1 MTDKIKWRITNS
13 LPAEGQNFGVYN
25 DVGDPTKAKLEIL
38 PAGQVNVGGPAR
50 FGGAQPEAKADDA
63 LTVNG
68 KTRLHGATHVSGG
81 AMTVDGDLT
90 VAGKTTVTRLEGGN
104 VEFRVDGLSLHQKQD
119 MKGLVLGP
127 RFPDWAKR
135 WGNGMLH
142 IGGPVAQLSFEYDG
156 PEKGVDPDRRH
167 FLVSQGG
174 ALIIGSDRKGESVK
188 HNLLVNETLIEART
202 EFKTKA
208 KLHAEGNLEVSGA
221 ATFKGSVKVE
231 NLSTGGY
238 VFIKNENP
246 NIRHADR
253 FLQVEQNDNKVK
265 CSPNT
270 GDWEKWSFQISSSRS
285 LKENIERLDHREAK
299 AALMAMEP
307 VKYDYID
314 APAWRPNLGFI
325 AEDMPDMLRSH
336 DRKTISFFEAIPV
349 MTRVIQEHE
358 RTIARLEAR
367 IDQLLAR
374 LETQAGAG

>member
-13 LPAEGQNFGVYN
+13 LPAEGPEFGVYN
-25 DVGDPTKAKLEIL
+25 DIGDPTKAKLEIR
-38 PAGQVNVGGPAR
+38 PTGQVNIAGPAR
-50 FGGAQPEAKADDA
+50 LGAAQPEAKADDA

-90 VAGKTTVTRLEGGN
+90 VTGKTTVTKLEGGD
-104 VEFRVDGLSLHQKQD
+104 VEFMVDGLSLAQKQN

-135 WGNGMLH
+135 WGSGMLH
-142 IGGPVAQLSFEYDG
+142 IDGPVAQLSFEYDG
-156 PEKGVDPDRRH
+156 LEKGVDPDRRH

-174 ALIIGSDRKGESVK
+174 SLIIGSDRKGEHEK
-188 HNLLVNETLIEART
+188 HNLLVNDTLIEART

-221 ATFKGSVKVE
+221 ATFTGSVTVQ
-231 NLSTGGY
+231 NLTTGGY
-238 VFIKNENP
+238 VFIKNVNP
-246 NIRHADR
+246 HIKHADKY
-253 FLQVEQNDNKVK
+253 LQVGQESNTVK

-270 GDWEKWSFQISSSRS
+270 GDWEKWSFQISSSRA
-285 LKENIERLDHREAK
+285 LKENIERLDHREAT

-314 APAWRPNLGFI
+314 EPAWRPNLGFI
-325 AEDMPDMLRSH
+325 AEDMPELLRSH

-358 RTIARLEAR
+358 KTIARLEAR

-374 LETQAGAG
+374 LERQAGAG